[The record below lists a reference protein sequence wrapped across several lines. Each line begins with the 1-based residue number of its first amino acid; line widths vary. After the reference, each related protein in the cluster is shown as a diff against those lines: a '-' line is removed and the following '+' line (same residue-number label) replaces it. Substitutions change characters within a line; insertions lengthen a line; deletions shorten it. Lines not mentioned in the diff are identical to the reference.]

1 MDLSRIK
8 AIAFDVD
15 GVLTDGSLIA
25 LDGAEF
31 VRVFN
36 AKDSFA
42 ARAAVLKGYPL
53 AVFTGGETE
62 GVHTRM
68 LTMGIPEED
77 IYMRCRGKIK
87 AFRDFCGRHSLKAEE
102 VLYLGDDI
110 PDLPVVQAAGIGA
123 VPADAAPE
131 LLEAADYVC
140 SHPGGRGCLREI
152 IEMVL
157 RAAGKWTFEPD
168 CYEKIF

>member
-1 MDLSRIK
+1 MDFSRIK
-8 AIAFDVD
+8 AICFDVD
-15 GVLTDGSLIA
+15 GVMTDGSLIA

-42 ARAAVLKGYPL
+42 ARTAALKGYSL
-53 AVFTGGETE
+53 GVFTGGETE

-68 LTMGIPEED
+68 LSMGVPEED

-87 AFRDFCGRHSLKAEE
+87 AFNDFCSRHSLRAED
-102 VLYLGDDI
+102 VLYVGDDI
-110 PDLPVVQAAGIGA
+110 PDLPVLKAAGIGA
-123 VPADAAPE
+123 VPADASPE

-140 SHPGGRGCLREI
+140 SVPGGRGCLREI
-152 IEMVL
+152 IEKVL
-157 RAAGKWTFEPD
+157 RAAGNWTFEPD

>member
-1 MDLSRIK
+1 MDFAAIK

-15 GVLTDGSLIA
+15 GVMTDGSLIA
-25 LDGAEF
+25 MDHSEF
-31 VRVFN
+31 IRVFN

-42 ARAAVLKGYPL
+42 ARAAVMKGYPL

-68 LTMGIPEED
+68 LTMGVAEED
-77 IYMRCRGKIK
+77 IYMRCRGKIH
-87 AFRDFCGRHSLKAEE
+87 AFEDFCRRHSLKAED

-110 PDLPVVQAAGIGA
+110 PDLPVVKAAGIGA

-131 LLEAADYVC
+131 LLEVADYIC
-140 SHPGGRGCLREI
+140 CHPGGRGCLREI
-152 IEMVL
+152 IEKVL

-168 CYEKIF
+168 SYEKIF